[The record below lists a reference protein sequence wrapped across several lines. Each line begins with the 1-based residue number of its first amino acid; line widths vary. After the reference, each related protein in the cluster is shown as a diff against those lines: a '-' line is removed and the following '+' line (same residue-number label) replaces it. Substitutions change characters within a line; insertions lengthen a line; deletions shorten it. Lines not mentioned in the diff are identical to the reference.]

1 MLQPPDRFEALFA
14 MAMHLHGTPEG
25 AALSWDAAAK
35 AMHELARH
43 EQSLP
48 PDLNHASVDLAPADL
63 ADARLAVYA
72 FVDEMLFRSP
82 RPGEMS
88 GLGWSPHTLQNRYF
102 GTNDGGE
109 LFYERL
115 EVLLARLEREP
126 APEQKDVPMQ
136 PPGMRLLTPVDAHA
150 AMPLIDRLRAAASRV
165 PETAAQRS
173 GYAALAVFAQCLAFG
188 FRGRLY
194 THDEQVRE
202 LRDTA
207 CSLLTSAWA
216 PLPPVETALPARK
229 LNVPFLAD
237 CEPLLHVL
245 APLAITVAWYVFCAD
260 IIIRAV
266 PF

>member
-1 MLQPPDRFEALFA
+1 MIQPPDRFAPLFA
-14 MAMHLHGTPEG
+14 MALHLHGTPEG
-25 AALSWDAAAK
+25 VARSWDAAAE
-35 AMHELARH
+35 AMHELAKH

-48 PDLNHASVDLAPADL
+48 PDVNRAAVELSPADL
-63 ADARLAVYA
+63 ADARFAVYA

-82 RPGEMS
+82 RQGEVS

-126 APEQKDVPMQ
+126 EQKDLPMQ
-136 PPGMRLLTPVDAHA
+136 HPAMQLRSPVDAHA
-150 AMPLIDRLRAAASRV
+150 DMALIDRLRAAASHV

-194 THDEQVRE
+194 TQDSQICE

-207 CSLLTSAWA
+207 CSMLTAAWA
-216 PLPPVETALPARK
+216 PLPPVETAPAARK
-229 LNVPFLAD
+229 RSVPFLAD

-266 PF
+266 PL